1 MGPINASPDT
11 VTADLDCDEIPP
23 VTHLPPPVH
32 TEQRIGLFELRKR
45 LTLPTEEASFP
56 LAHTLSCLLPIS
68 SALFIVH
75 TVGQC
80 LNTTMTSYDHGG
92 ALELL
97 IGWAVVTSCLA
108 FNTVLASRGASMDD
122 AHHRYES
129 LAHKADEER
138 SRRAEHMR
146 QLEYIRY
153 GCTPN

>member
-1 MGPINASPDT
+1 MEKGKKPINASPDT

-80 LNTTMTSYDHGG
+80 LNTTMCAQHTIRS
-92 ALELL
+92 
-97 IGWAVVTSCLA
+97 
-108 FNTVLASRGASMDD
+108 LASFAC
-122 AHHRYES
+122 
-129 LAHKADEER
+129 
-138 SRRAEHMR
+138 R
-146 QLEYIRY
+146 Q
-153 GCTPN
+153 